1 MNQSARVRRKEGD
14 GGRNSAAPSPRQYRR
29 FAATCQKLL
38 NMNIY
43 SNELSHKYSELRG
56 NYTAT
61 DEKTFS
67 ILNKIGV
74 RDKGILDFG
83 CGNGR
88 YTFQLAELGASK
100 VVGVDVS
107 PAMIEIANREL
118 QNRKIE
124 KVKFLEADGN
134 KLSFRDNSFDI
145 VFSNFVLHHF
155 ENTSKPLQEISRV
168 LDTNGFFLGTFNTA
182 KVGDQ
187 NLFNTEIPLRL
198 GKENFVVVHNFIK
211 SDEEIKQNFQ
221 KAGLKVLQYQEEEN
235 PFLSIEPTYPN
246 KEKIGKINT
255 IICLAQKI

>member
-1 MNQSARVRRKEGD
+1 MRRKEGD
-14 GGRNSAAPSPRQYRR
+14 GGRNSAAPLPRQYRR
-29 FAATCQKLL
+29 FAAARQKLF

-74 RDKGILDFG
+74 RDKRILDFG
-83 CGNGR
+83 CGDGR
-88 YTFQLAELGASK
+88 YAFHLAELGASE
-100 VVGVDVS
+100 VVGIDVS

-118 QNRKIE
+118 QNRKIK

-134 KLSFRDNSFDI
+134 NLTFGDNSFDI
-145 VFSNFVLHHF
+145 VFSNFVIHHF
-155 ENTSKPLQEISRV
+155 EKTLKPLQEIFRV
-168 LDTNGFFLGTFNTA
+168 LDKNGYFLGTFNTA
-182 KVGDQ
+182 EIGDIK
-187 NLFNTEIPLRL
+187 LFNTEIPLRL
-198 GKENFVVVHNFIK
+198 GKQNFVVVHNFIK
-211 SDEEIKQNFQ
+211 SDNEVKQNFE

-246 KEKIGKINT
+246 KEKIGKIKT